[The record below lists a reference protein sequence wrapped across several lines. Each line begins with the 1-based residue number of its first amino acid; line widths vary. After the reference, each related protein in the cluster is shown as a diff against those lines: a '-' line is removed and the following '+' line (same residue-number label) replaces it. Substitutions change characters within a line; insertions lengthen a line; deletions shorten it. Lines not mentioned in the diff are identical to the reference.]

1 MRSLQSNDQE
11 EGENKEYDDEMKE
24 EKEEMSQE
32 EIQCLEAME
41 KEKIVYKVLFYFFS
55 NSFFIYKIYFK
66 VIYHSIIIKSRNH
79 SPN

>member
-1 MRSLQSNDQE
+1 MRSIQSNDQE
-11 EGENKEYDDEMKE
+11 EGKNKEYDDEMKE

-41 KEKIVYKVLFYFFS
+41 KEKIVYKVCFIFS
-55 NSFFIYKIYFK
+55 NSF
-66 VIYHSIIIKSRNH
+66 YHSIIIKSRNH